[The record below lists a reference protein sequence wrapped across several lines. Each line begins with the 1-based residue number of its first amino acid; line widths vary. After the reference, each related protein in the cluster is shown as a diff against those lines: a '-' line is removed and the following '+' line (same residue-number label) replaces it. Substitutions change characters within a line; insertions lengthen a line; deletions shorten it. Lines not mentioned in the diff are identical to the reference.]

1 MPFWKF
7 FNEIPFVEWRN
18 NLIFVTDIATIC
30 DEILKNNDRKY

>member
-1 MPFWKF
+1 MPFKKYF
-7 FNEIPFVEWRN
+7 TEIPFVDWRN